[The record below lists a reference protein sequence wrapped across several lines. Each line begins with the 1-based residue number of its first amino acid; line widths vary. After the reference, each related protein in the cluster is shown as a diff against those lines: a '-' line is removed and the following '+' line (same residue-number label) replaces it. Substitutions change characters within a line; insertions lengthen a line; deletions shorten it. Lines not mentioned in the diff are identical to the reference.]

1 MGVPL
6 SPPPSPGGGGG
17 GGYVAH
23 NRARSKNFWLHSEL
37 VGGPFPKLNG
47 VYANQETLQQHSAGY
62 GCSCHAAVK
71 KLFFYRFCMGRTSIV
86 FRSKAIVWG
95 VSLLCF

>member
-1 MGVPL
+1 MMMIMMISSDGGVGDGHYMMMIMVI
-6 SPPPSPGGGGG
+6 SGDGDQCEDDDDHDDGDCRYSRTIIE
-17 GGYVAH
+17 
-23 NRARSKNFWLHSEL
+23 NRSGDHD
-37 VGGPFPKLNG
+37 
-47 VYANQETLQQHSAGY
+47 
-62 GCSCHAAVK
+62 SCHAAVK